1 MIYKYILGAIIGGVI
16 GGVIG
21 HFGKCASGTCPLT
34 GSPIGGAIFGAFIGA
49 LLASAFGGPREVGSP
64 PKELIELKAEAD
76 LKEIL
81 SRNDVVLVD
90 FYSDRCPP
98 CRKLKPTI
106 HEIATEYAGR
116 AAVVAVNVY
125 DFPGLAQEHGVGG
138 IPDVRVFKGGKVE
151 RTLIGLNPKT
161 AYTDALEKLLT
172 ANTQKE

>member
-34 GSPIGGAIFGAFIGA
+34 SSPIGGAIFGALIGV
-49 LLASAFGGPREVGSP
+49 LLASMFGGPREVASP
-64 PKELIELKAEAD
+64 PKELIELKAKAD

-98 CRKLKPTI
+98 CRKLKPII

-116 AAVVAVNVY
+116 AAVVSVNVY
-125 DFPGLAQEHGVGG
+125 DFPGLAQQQGIRA
-138 IPDVRVFKGGKVE
+138 IPDVKIFKGGKLE
-151 RTLIGLNPKT
+151 RTLMGLNPKK

-172 ANTQKE
+172 RETESE